1 MRFLQAVFF
10 SAAVCVFPSVPYVA
24 GTAVDDEDDD
34 DWSGIEVESEVE
46 DEESKGEEEDAG
58 LTGASMNAAGDT
70 TLAETVDAEL
80 SDSERKI
87 RMTLCIGIARE
98 RYKNDKD
105 NLEDAISQMAEAAN
119 ISKDQAVN
127 ELHVNMIK
135 NCYLNLDQEADM
147 SELTS
152 GDEDKFDE
160 VSARIIAPPAGS
172 EDATGKPATLLPR
185 QWQLINDIVEAEKNN
200 NDDPYNEF
208 ANIGRMELIGSK
220 MSGFQ
225 KFLYFVSVF
234 GAVFGGGYLLVKK
247 LIAFELEKNAKRISK
262 KAAKKAN

>member
-1 MRFLQAVFF
+1 MRFLKAVLF
-10 SAAVCVFPSVPYVA
+10 SATVCVFPSIPYVA
-24 GTAVDDEDDD
+24 GTAVEEEEDDD
-34 DWSGIEVESEVE
+34 DWSGIEVETEETTEEGE
-46 DEESKGEEEDAG
+46 DGLSDA
-58 LTGASMNAAGDT
+58 ADSAAIHEQGDT
-70 TLAETVDAEL
+70 TLAETVDANL
-80 SDSERKI
+80 SEAERKI

-98 RYKNDKD
+98 RYKNDRE
-105 NLEDAISQMAEAAN
+105 NLEDVIAQMAKEAN
-119 ISKDQAVN
+119 ISEDQAVN

-135 NCYLNLDQEADM
+135 NCYLNLDQETDM

-152 GDEDKFDE
+152 GDEDKFDQ
-160 VSARIIAPPAGS
+160 VSTRVVAPPSWSG
-172 EDATGKPATLLPR
+172 DKPATLLPR
-185 QWQLINDIVEAEKNN
+185 QWQLISDIVEAEKNNAN

-234 GAVFGGGYLLVKK
+234 GAVFGGGYMLVKK
-247 LIAFELEKNAKRISK
+247 LVAFELEKNAKRISK